1 VVLVVEKCLCFVE
14 EFVLCAQKPRFLS
27 FTFSSAD
34 MSELVFLVT
43 PGLSIF
49 LSPDTATLIAASADV
64 TMFYSVTVLLLV
76 GHLPPMC
83 VCGHVS
89 HPEGSLGEQ
98 QLQNHTRKEKKRKE
112 KKRKEKKKKKKKK
125 SSSFLCQKDQESSVT
140 LASLLWLVLAL
151 LSVCLLIMHIVMP
164 LPFLFHALVVVGLVR
179 N

>member
-76 GHLPPMC
+76 GHLPLC
-83 VCGHVS
+83 VFVGMFLIQKDLLVS
-89 HPEGSLGEQ
+89 SNCKIIP
-98 QLQNHTRKEKKRKE
+98 EKKRKE
-112 KKRKEKKKKKKKK
+112 KKRKEKKKKKKKKKK